1 MTLIEENNQKKEVS
15 NNPYDVLGISRTSSS
30 EKARKVFLEKCKRL
44 HPDKRREEEVE
55 NNASF
60 ERMKAAY
67 EKILER
73 EKEEKREK
81 EGEEQREEEVLEV
94 NDIECGRVAFQEKKF
109 DTAIEFFQKALS
121 SSSHVEKARIHANL
135 SACYLKT
142 NKFKSALEHA
152 DASFEVSKKTFPKAL
167 FRRAEAL
174 EKN

>member
-1 MTLIEENNQKKEVS
+1 MTKGDFEDENMNNN

-44 HPDKRREEEVE
+44 HPDKRKVHGREEEEE

-81 EGEEQREEEVLEV
+81 EGEEKREEVLEV

-109 DTAIEFFQKALS
+109 DTAIEFFQKA
-121 SSSHVEKARIHANL
+121 
-135 SACYLKT
+135 
-142 NKFKSALEHA
+142 
-152 DASFEVSKKTFPKAL
+152 
-167 FRRAEAL
+167 FRQL
-174 EKN
+174 H